1 MSPLLSTLIQVW
13 FLCRTSLFLSLIS
26 VSFLSLPSSSLS
38 APLNIS
44 LSLSP
49 TDLIPK
55 ILKKTRFFLP
65 EFSIHGSNLG
75 WNSSFWS
82 HLPPKLFA
90 SFIEFPFL
98 KPGRNQGLA
107 LPASSEFT
115 PWTLVCPL
123 FFIAGFWSFS
133 SFPRHLLPSLILYLG
148 SPSLKATVPL
158 LFYWQIINFLLFP

>member
-1 MSPLLSTLIQVW
+1 MSPVLSTLIQVW
-13 FLCRTSLFLSLIS
+13 FLCRTSLFLSLIC
-26 VSFLSLPSSSLS
+26 L
-38 APLNIS
+38 IS
-44 LSLSP
+44 LSLPLPSLPHSTFLFVSP

-55 ILKKTRFFLP
+55 TLKKTRFFLP

-123 FFIAGFWSFS
+123 FFIAGFWYFS
-133 SFPRHLLPSLILYLG
+133 SFPRHLLPSLTLYLG
-148 SPSLKATVPL
+148 SPSLNATVPL
-158 LFYWQIINFLLFP
+158 LVYWQIVNFLLFP